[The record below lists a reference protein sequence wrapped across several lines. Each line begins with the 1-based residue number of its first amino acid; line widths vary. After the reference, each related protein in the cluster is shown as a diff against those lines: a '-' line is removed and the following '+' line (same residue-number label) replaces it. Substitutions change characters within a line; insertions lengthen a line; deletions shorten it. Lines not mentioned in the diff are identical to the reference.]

1 MGCARVGMDA
11 GDWHSRGDRPWKGHS
26 PAARAAI
33 PALKGQDHSAQGN
46 ALVVLH
52 ISVLIDWCD
61 QPLTGGA
68 SSDPSGRLGECVD
81 DHGFR
86 SPVANS
92 TRGYNPPP
100 HSGRRPN
107 RQPCGTGLPLC
118 RRPPGEE
125 AWYRCLRPRRGQG
138 M

>member
-52 ISVLIDWCD
+52 ISVLIDWWD
-61 QPLTGGA
+61 QPPTGCSA
-68 SSDPSGRLGECVD
+68 TPK
-81 DHGFR
+81 
-86 SPVANS
+86 
-92 TRGYNPPP
+92 NP
-100 HSGRRPN
+100 N
-107 RQPCGTGLPLC
+107 T
-118 RRPPGEE
+118 
-125 AWYRCLRPRRGQG
+125 PRRSAKRSSTGEASGADSHSRQESFLL
-138 M
+138 